1 MSDLLGCLVFLWC
14 GAVIVGI
21 VMIEWRLASISRRL
35 ESIEREEKRRNGGSR

>member
-1 MSDLLGCLVFLWC
+1 MSELLGCLGILW
-14 GAVIVGI
+14 AAAIVVGI